1 MRMKKR
7 LLCIVIVIVM
17 TLGGCQSASEDFL
30 AYKDTE
36 GSLSTAVDNQITEG
50 EFFAKNLA
58 IITDKENTGGDE
70 ELTSGASLLVNVT
83 DNKVIYADHVYDK
96 LYPASLTKLMTALIV
111 LQKGEMTDTVTI
123 SYNASHITE
132 IGAKTC
138 GFAEGDKISLEALLN
153 SMLIY
158 SGNDA
163 AIAVAEHVGGS
174 VEAFVQMMNEEAVKI
189 GAVHSNFVNPNGLH
203 DDNQYTT
210 AYDLYLVFNELLK
223 FDTFREIVN
232 QASYKAEYTDEDGNA
247 KDKTFTSTNQYLE
260 GEAALDPGFT
270 VIGGKTGTTS
280 MAGNCL
286 ILLVKDSNDKE
297 YISIVLK
304 ASDKEA
310 LYKQMTYL
318 LSKAEE

>member
-17 TLGGCQSASEDFL
+17 TFSGCRNASEDFL

-36 GSLSTAVDNQITEG
+36 GSLSSAVDNQLTEG

-58 IITDKENTGGDE
+58 IITDKENTGGDK
-70 ELTSGASLLVNVT
+70 ELISGASLLVNIT
-83 DNKVIYADHVYDK
+83 DNKVIYADHVYDR
-96 LYPASLTKLMTALIV
+96 LYPASLTKLLTALIV

-132 IGAKTC
+132 VGAKTC
-138 GFAEGDKISLEALLN
+138 GFKEGDQISLEALLN

-163 AIAVAEHVGGS
+163 AVGVAEHVGGS

-189 GAVHSNFVNPNGLH
+189 GAIHSNFINPNGLH

-210 AYDLYLVFNELLK
+210 AYDLYLIFNELLK
-223 FDTFREIVN
+223 FDTFRAIVN
-232 QASYKAEYTDEDGNA
+232 QGSYKAEYTDEDGNA
-247 KDKTFTSTNQYLE
+247 HDKTFTSTNQYLE
-260 GEAALDPGFT
+260 GEAVLDPGLEVET
-270 VIGGKTGTTS
+270 
-280 MAGNCL
+280 
-286 ILLVKDSNDKE
+286 
-297 YISIVLK
+297 
-304 ASDKEA
+304 
-310 LYKQMTYL
+310 
-318 LSKAEE
+318 